1 MNGHHSGHM
10 NKQGM
15 RNYMIFGVNLLLGL
29 VIMYLAMFT
38 MIDGVSD
45 FRNNLNM
52 FYMALTMLAPMGI
65 IMLATMGEMYP
76 WRGINVAI
84 YAGLVVLCVTSL
96 VATRRQWLVE
106 DQQFIAS
113 MIPHHSGAILMCRES
128 RLKDQELA
136 RLCERITQ
144 SQRDEIMQ
152 MNAIA
157 GRLETGREAP

>member
-1 MNGHHSGHM
+1 MNGDHSGHM

-29 VIMYLAMFT
+29 VVMYLAMFT

-65 IMLATMGEMYP
+65 MMLAMMGEMYP
-76 WRGINVAI
+76 WRSLNVAI
-84 YAGLVVLCVTSL
+84 YAGLVVLCVVSL
-96 VATRRQWLVE
+96 TATRRQWLVE
-106 DQQFIAS
+106 DRQFIAS

-136 RLCERITQ
+136 QLCEQISR

-157 GRLETGREAP
+157 ERLEAGREAP